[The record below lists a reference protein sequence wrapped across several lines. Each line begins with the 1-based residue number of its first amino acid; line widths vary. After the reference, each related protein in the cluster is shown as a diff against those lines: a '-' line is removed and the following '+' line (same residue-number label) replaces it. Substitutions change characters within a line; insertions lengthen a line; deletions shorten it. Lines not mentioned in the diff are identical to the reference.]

1 MKKII
6 LTVFAILTL
15 ITGCNYDP
23 NALMYGETR
32 HIGIIEG
39 RYTARCKGQVYEFVF
54 ADDVE
59 CL

>member
-1 MKKII
+1 M
-6 LTVFAILTL
+6 FAILTL

-39 RYTARCKGQVYEFVF
+39 RYTAWCKGLVYEFVF